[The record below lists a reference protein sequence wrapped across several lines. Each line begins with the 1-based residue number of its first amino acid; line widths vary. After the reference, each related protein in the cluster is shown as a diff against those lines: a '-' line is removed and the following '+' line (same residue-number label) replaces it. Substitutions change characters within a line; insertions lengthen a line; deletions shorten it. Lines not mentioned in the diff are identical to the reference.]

1 MTVDRERLASG
12 VVHKKSV
19 QLQALV
25 RPSPHSPPPHPATPF
40 PLSHPTPSSPSASA
54 FASSSSHSISS
65 ASSSPTSPTSLP
77 ASLHRPTHTFP
88 RNRTS
93 TPSITLPPSPRAR
106 YRSSR
111 RYIFIET
118 RARVGRGRDSQFLIL
133 NSQFSIP
140 RHDLRKR
147 AKVERVRSLYST
159 EARVH
164 SDRWLP
170 SVSSGDPT
178 SKLCDPALFLAALTR
193 ASRFLPFKLPSFLF
207 LSLQLSFW
215 FLQFI
220 EVVVRTS
227 DDRKSPDRRLKFSY
241 LFVHTCRRL
250 QLFRVIVKL
259 STCCMSTEF
268 FSR

>member
-1 MTVDRERLASG
+1 MCKYSWLLESKHWRLITRARERLASG

-93 TPSITLPPSPRAR
+93 TPQITLPPRAR

-118 RARVGRGRDSQFLIL
+118 RARVGRGRDSQFSIL
-133 NSQFSIP
+133 
-140 RHDLRKR
+140 K
-147 AKVERVRSLYST
+147 
-159 EARVH
+159 ARLEKKGKGWAVA
-164 SDRWLP
+164 
-170 SVSSGDPT
+170 
-178 SKLCDPALFLAALTR
+178 KLCVL
-193 ASRFLPFKLPSFLF
+193 
-207 LSLQLSFW
+207 
-215 FLQFI
+215 
-220 EVVVRTS
+220 
-227 DDRKSPDRRLKFSY
+227 
-241 LFVHTCRRL
+241 
-250 QLFRVIVKL
+250 
-259 STCCMSTEF
+259 
-268 FSR
+268 